1 MEESEEES
9 DGDLDV
15 RGLGEIIRDF
25 LILREGKIS
34 HLTIPAFLENNVT
47 ESLKKYIPYLEVRDL
62 TSCNTSL
69 ILLQIHQ
76 DQS

>member
-34 HLTIPAFLENNVT
+34 HLTIPTPGAMLRRADVW
-47 ESLKKYIPYLEVRDL
+47 K
-62 TSCNTSL
+62 
-69 ILLQIHQ
+69 
-76 DQS
+76 